1 MFEVFSS
8 QRSCSLSRQA
18 VCAWPA
24 GRNNLQFEGFV
35 SLTFVAN
42 GFYVTFICLVCALR
56 WLENCVFD
64 VTNVKR

>member
-1 MFEVFSS
+1 M
-8 QRSCSLSRQA
+8 
-18 VCAWPA
+18 WPA

-35 SLTFVAN
+35 LLTFVAN
-42 GFYVTFICLVCALR
+42 GFYVSFICLVCALR